1 MIVGFLRPRLFGQDL
16 MLYNGRMIRSYDEQ
30 ILKRLSWFFT
40 LPGFAVMLLGVAVVA
55 LRRWHASVWAVVLPT
70 LVLFPL
76 YGYTASNSTRLL
88 WWTRRYVPTVMP
100 GIIVLVALAVAF
112 GFVWRFRGRAVL
124 RIPAVLVLAGLV
136 AVFLSQSLPTR
147 SHDEWKGSLQI
158 AQQVSDLSPGAQG
171 IYVWE
176 HQQPCC
182 NGPTQLFAIPVWLA
196 HGEVSVLLPA
206 DPALRTPILDEY
218 QTAFPDRPMFVLA
231 DGGGL
236 PSGID
241 PSRVTPVAHIQ
252 ARLPMW
258 DESDVRRPTGSHEV
272 PVDLLVWRLKAR

>member
-1 MIVGFLRPRLFGQDL
+1 
-16 MLYNGRMIRSYDEQ
+16 MIRSYDEQ
-30 ILKRLSWFFT
+30 ILHRLSWFFT

-55 LRRWHASVWAVVLPT
+55 LTRWRASVWAVVLPT

-100 GIIVLVALAVAF
+100 GIIVLVALALAF

-124 RIPAVLVLAGLV
+124 RIPTVLVLAGLV

-218 QTAFPDRPMFVLA
+218 RTAFPDRPMFVLA

-252 ARLPMW
+252 AELPMW
-258 DESDVRRPTGSHEV
+258 NESDLRRPTGTHDV
-272 PVDLLVWRLKAR
+272 PVDLLIWRLKAR

>member
-1 MIVGFLRPRLFGQDL
+1 
-16 MLYNGRMIRSYDEQ
+16 
-30 ILKRLSWFFT
+30 
-40 LPGFAVMLLGVAVVA
+40 
-55 LRRWHASVWAVVLPT
+55 
-70 LVLFPL
+70 VLFPL

-100 GIIVLVALAVAF
+100 GIIVLVALALAF
-112 GFVWRFRGRAVL
+112 GFVWRYRGRAVL
-124 RIPAVLVLAGLV
+124 RIPSVLVLAGLV

-218 QTAFPDRPMFVLA
+218 QKAFPDRPMFVLA

-236 PSGID
+236 PTGID
-241 PSRVTPVAHIQ
+241 PARVTPVAHITAQ
-252 ARLPMW
+252 LPMW
-258 DESDVRRPTGSHEV
+258 NESDVRRPTGTHDV
-272 PVDLLVWRLKAR
+272 PVDLLIWRLKGR